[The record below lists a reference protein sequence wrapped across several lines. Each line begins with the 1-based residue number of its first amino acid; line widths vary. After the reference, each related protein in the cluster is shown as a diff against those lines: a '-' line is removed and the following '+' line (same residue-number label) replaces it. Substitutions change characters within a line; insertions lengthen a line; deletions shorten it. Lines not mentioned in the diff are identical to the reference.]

1 MTLKENKILT
11 LALIEE
17 YAPKNSNL
25 TDDDDIALRLNPIYS
40 LRYQE
45 LATKKK
51 ILKVYDF
58 EKIDSDKT
66 FYREYELPVDLYQIK
81 RIIALD
87 RDTYKDMEADYK
99 FVGKNIYINDKSNC
113 DYKLEY
119 YAYPKAIT
127 TDVNDEV
134 FELEID
140 QDVQF
145 ILPYAVANDILKVDP
160 SSDYSAFKVEYER
173 KVSELDTRSILSS
186 ISVEEVFNI

>member
-17 YAPKNSNL
+17 YAPKNSVL
-25 TDDDDIALRLNPIYS
+25 TDDEDIAIRLNPIYS

-51 ILKVYDF
+51 ILKVHNF
-58 EKIDSDKT
+58 EKIDADT
-66 FYREYELPVDLYQIK
+66 TYYREYEIPIDLYQIR
-81 RIIALD
+81 RIIALN
-87 RDTYKDMEADYK
+87 RETHKDMDADYK
-99 FVGKNIYINDKSNC
+99 MIGKKIYINDKSKC

-119 YAYPKAIT
+119 YAYPEVISKDT
-127 TDVNDEV
+127 KDET

-160 SSDYSAFKVEYER
+160 SADYNAFKVEYER
-173 KVSELDTRSILSS
+173 RISELDTRAVLSS
-186 ISVEEVFNI
+186 ISIEDSDI